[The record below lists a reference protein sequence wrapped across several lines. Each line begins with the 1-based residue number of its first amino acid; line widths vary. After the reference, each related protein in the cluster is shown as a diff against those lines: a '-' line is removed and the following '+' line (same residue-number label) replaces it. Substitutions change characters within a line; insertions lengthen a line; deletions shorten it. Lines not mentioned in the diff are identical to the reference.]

1 MCSTKSSNKLRCL
14 QIFSLLGIKFTALKV
29 SVFGVYLV
37 RIFQHSNWIRRD
49 AKYLSLFSPNA
60 GKYGP
65 ETPNTD
71 TFHPVVVK
79 RDASEIGCCVLPK
92 EYNFLGLFWRISN
105 FHWCVYWNTLIKSS
119 LSVSVW
125 QKDVVPLSLWGYL
138 ILQVLYLI

>member
-1 MCSTKSSNKLRCL
+1 MLTNIFLVGYQVHCVKSVCIRSLSGPHFPAFERNTKRCEVSLCIQSKCWKIRTRSSE
-14 QIFSLLGIKFTALKV
+14 
-29 SVFGVYLV
+29 
-37 RIFQHSNWIRRD
+37 
-49 AKYLSLFSPNA
+49 
-60 GKYGP
+60 YGH
-65 ETPNTD
+65 
-71 TFHPVVVK
+71 FHPVVVK